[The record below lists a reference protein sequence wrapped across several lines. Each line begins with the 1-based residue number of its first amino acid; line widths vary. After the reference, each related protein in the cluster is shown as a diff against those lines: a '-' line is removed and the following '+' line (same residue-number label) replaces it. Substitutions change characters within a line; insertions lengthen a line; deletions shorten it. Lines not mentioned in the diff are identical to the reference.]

1 MPAGESMPVL
11 ITRIISWLHQRGMID
26 AMSSMWKLGVKFLIY
41 FLGLSAGLVLVGW
54 VLKYAVAGP
63 VVSVREFCT
72 YAKSKERRI
81 VQLLFQDMDP
91 YQRAMN
97 DEELVVPTKNEN

>member
-11 ITRIISWLHQRGMID
+11 ITRIISWLLQRGMLD
-26 AMSSMWKLGVKFLIY
+26 TMSSTWKLRVKFSIY

-54 VLKYAVAGP
+54 ILKYAVAGP

-72 YAKSKERRI
+72 YAKNRERRI
-81 VQLLFQDMDP
+81 VKLLFQDMEP
-91 YQRAMN
+91 YQRVMN
-97 DEELVVPTKNEN
+97 DEELVIPTKNEN